1 MRINPILY
9 RDESD
14 KGGVPPTAVPAPAT
28 IPTTTSAP
36 APASLTLEDVTKALD
51 TRLAR
56 AENSQA
62 RSMAEQYGMTEAEV
76 KAMFEQAKAA
86 KASKLPEDA
95 QKQIDAA
102 KAELQ
107 KYKLSAE
114 VAKEG
119 AVLGLLDADIAMTL
133 LPVDATKANDK
144 GEFAGLKSAL
154 EKLKTDKPYLFKS
167 SDPAPTG
174 QKKDVGGKVTTTT
187 TETTLDKF
195 KRMGYPARVE
205 LKKSNVTLYNTLTE
219 QERTASAD
227 GKK

>member
-14 KGGVPPTAVPAPAT
+14 KGGVPPTTVPATTPTQTPTPAPA
-28 IPTTTSAP
+28 P
-36 APASLTLEDVTKALD
+36 LTLEDVTKALD

-86 KASKLPEDA
+86 KAKALPEEA
-95 QKQIDAA
+95 QKQIREATDRANTRLIAAEVKATGADYGLVDADAA
-102 KAELQ
+102 L
-107 KYKLSAE
+107 KLMDTSAIK
-114 VAKEG
+114 VADDGTVTGVKE
-119 AVLGLLDADIAMTL
+119 AME
-133 LPVDATKANDK
+133 A
-144 GEFAGLKSAL
+144 
-154 EKLKTDKPYLFKS
+154 LKTSKPYLFKTT
-167 SDPAPTG
+167 DPAPTG

-187 TETTLDKF
+187 TETTLEQF

-205 LKKSNVTLYNTLTE
+205 MKKSNPTLYNTLTE
-219 QERTASAD
+219 QERTASAA